1 VRNTP
6 NYQFSIHPQRRSTD
20 VERAG
25 FGALLEP
32 RPDHGHGH
40 RVIVFKVLD
49 LEEGAVA
56 VERKKS

>member
-1 VRNTP
+1 V
-6 NYQFSIHPQRRSTD
+6 ILVGRR
-20 VERAG
+20 
-25 FGALLEP
+25 
-32 RPDHGHGH
+32 DHGHGH